1 MWKFARRIDGRRSKM
16 NHFLVIF
23 VTYLLTNF
31 VPTTRSLLNV
41 RDAKLFDH
49 QFKTLEDYRRYIE
62 SVRRLY
68 GKQTRGS

>member
-1 MWKFARRIDGRRSKM
+1 M

-41 RDAKLFDH
+41 KDAKLLDH